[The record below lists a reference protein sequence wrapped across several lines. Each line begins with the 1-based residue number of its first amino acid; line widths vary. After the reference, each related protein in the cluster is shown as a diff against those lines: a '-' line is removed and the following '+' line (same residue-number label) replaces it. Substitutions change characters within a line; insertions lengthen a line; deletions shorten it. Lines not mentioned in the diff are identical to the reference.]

1 MKTDDLKD
9 TFNKWADEKFGIRP
23 LRPAAIHL
31 LREIDEWMESKSA
44 EELVDCWFI
53 AIHIVHRLE
62 KIAGE
67 TGIDFYKEAT
77 NKFKILKKREW
88 MPPDKEGV
96 IEHKR

>member
-1 MKTDDLKD
+1 MKTDDLRKV
-9 TFNKWADEKFGIRP
+9 FNKWADEKFGVRP

-31 LREIDEWMESKSA
+31 LREIDEWMESESA

-53 AIHIVHRLE
+53 AIHIVHRIE
-62 KIAGE
+62 KIAQE
-67 TGIDFYKEAT
+67 TGIDFYKEARS
-77 NKFKILKKREW
+77 KFQILKEREW